1 MHRRHLMA
9 AVMAA
14 PAFALARPARADAN
28 EPAPATDGWRQFEVT
43 TRVTLP
49 DAPGAAQLWLPL
61 AQTAAGYQSAGALS
75 WTTGQDNDTVR
86 RVHDDRYGA
95 QMLRVDF
102 DPATPATSG
111 STENPGTAAAPGNE
125 ASATPKPEAART
137 IVAVQQVATR
147 TRDALPFAPLTV
159 AERRFWTE
167 PTPNAPIDGLVRET
181 AIRITA
187 GQSGDRAKLR
197 ALYDWVVDTTY
208 RRAETPGCG
217 TGDYASMLQ
226 SGAFGGKCADI
237 NGLLVGLARSVGL
250 PARDVYGIRVA
261 TSQLAPSL
269 GKAGTVSKAQ
279 HCRAEVFLDD
289 EGWFPVDPADVRK
302 VILEQKLAADDKLVR
317 ALRERLFGHWEMNW
331 IGYNS
336 ATDIEL
342 PDSGSRRPNFAF
354 LMYPCAFTSA
364 GQPDC
369 LDPARFQYEI
379 TSREIP
385 A

>member
-1 MHRRHLMA
+1 MYRRHLLA

-14 PAFALARPARADAN
+14 PTLAVARSACAD
-28 EPAPATDGWRQFEVT
+28 EIVPATGADGWRQFEVT

-49 DAPGAAQLWLPL
+49 DAPGPAQLWLPL

-75 WTTGQDNDTVR
+75 WTTAYNADTVR

-102 DPATPATSG
+102 SPETPATG
-111 STENPGTAAAPGNE
+111 DTKEAAGTAGVPRTGTSAGSGPDAA
-125 ASATPKPEAART
+125 KT
-137 IVAVQQVATR
+137 IVVVQQVATR
-147 TRDALPFAPLTV
+147 TRSALPFAPLTV
-159 AERRFWTE
+159 AERHFWTE
-167 PTPNAPIDGLVRET
+167 PTPSAPIDGLVRET
-181 AIRITA
+181 AQRVTS
-187 GQSGDRAKLR
+187 GQIGDRAKLR

-237 NGLLVGLARSVGL
+237 NGLLVGLARSIGF

-261 TSQLAPSL
+261 ASHLADSL
-269 GKAGTVSKAQ
+269 GREGNISKAQ
-279 HCRAEVFLDD
+279 HCRAEVFLDG

-302 VILEQKLAADDKLVR
+302 VILEQKLTADSDLIR
-317 ALRERLFGHWEMNW
+317 NLRERLFGHWEMNW

-336 ATDIEL
+336 ANDIEL
-342 PDSGSRRPNFAF
+342 PDSGARRPNFTF
-354 LMYPCAFTSA
+354 LMYPCAFTSM

-369 LDPARFQYEI
+369 LDPAQFHYEI
-379 TSREIP
+379 TSHELM